1 MYILWRLVIILIILF
16 LIFIIERLLTGG
28 NNE

>member
-28 NNE
+28 NDE

>member
-1 MYILWRLVIILIILF
+1 MYLVWRLFILLIILF

-28 NNE
+28 NDE